1 LLLLLFRFIVSTN
14 MSSAQRKVRK
24 FALMKRMVTPNDT
37 RMHVRRDETHAHERE
52 ESHALDQPRGV
63 VVARQKRDAA
73 EAAQGVKK
81 RRRVVS
87 GDDNNNDGDDNDKTV
102 DSSAVVRAA
111 PLLSGMFFSH
121 NTQLGP
127 PYHVL
132 VDTNFINF
140 SIQNKLDIFQSL
152 LDCLYAKCT
161 AYLSECVVAE
171 LERLG
176 PRYRVALRI
185 ARDPRFKSLKCTHRG
200 TYADDCLV
208 ERVTMHRCYIV
219 ATCDKDLRRRLRKIP
234 GVPIMY
240 IHKKRFTV
248 ERMPDAFGAPK

>member
-1 LLLLLFRFIVSTN
+1 
-14 MSSAQRKVRK
+14 
-24 FALMKRMVTPNDT
+24 MKRMVTPNDT

-87 GDDNNNDGDDNDKTV
+87 GGDGDDNNEEEAAGAADEGK
-102 DSSAVVRAA
+102 VVRAT

-240 IHKKRFTV
+240 IHKKRYTV

>member
-1 LLLLLFRFIVSTN
+1 MST
-14 MSSAQRKVRK
+14 AGARKTRK
-24 FALMKRMVTPNDT
+24 FAVMKRMITATDLRV
-37 RMHVRRDETHAHERE
+37 HQKADEVHQFERV
-52 ESHALDQPRGV
+52 ESKTKDLPRGV
-63 VVARQKRDAA
+63 VIAREKRNAA
-73 EAAQGVKK
+73 EAELRGTGKK
-81 RRRVVS
+81 RRVS
-87 GDDNNNDGDDNDKTV
+87 SSASTADSTATATTAADDNDN
-102 DSSAVVRAA
+102 DDEVVRA
-111 PLLSGMFFSH
+111 PPILSGMFFSH

-132 VDTNFINF
+132 IDTNFINF
-140 SIQNKLDIFQSL
+140 SIQNKLDLFTAM

-161 AYLSECVVAE
+161 LYLTECVVAE

-185 ARDPRFKSLKCTHRG
+185 SRDPRFKLLKCTHKG
-200 TYADDCLV
+200 IYADDCLC

-240 IHKKRFTV
+240 IHSRRYTV
-248 ERMPDAFGAPK
+248 ERMPEATGK

>member
-1 LLLLLFRFIVSTN
+1 

-24 FALMKRMVTPNDT
+24 FAQMKRMVSAKDT
-37 RMHVRRDETHAHERE
+37 RLHVRRDETHAFERL
-52 ESHALDQPRGV
+52 ESKVLDQPRGV

-73 EAAQGVKK
+73 EAAGEQRK
-81 RRRVVS
+81 RRRTAS
-87 GDDNNNDGDDNDKTV
+87 DDNDNAATAES
-102 DSSAVVRAA
+102 DDAVVRAT
-111 PLLSGMFFSH
+111 PVLSGMFFSH

-132 VDTNFINF
+132 IDTNFINF

-152 LDCLYAKCT
+152 LDCLFAKCT
-161 AYLSECVVAE
+161 TYLTECVVAE

-185 ARDPRFKSLKCTHRG
+185 ARDPRFKSLKCAHRG
-200 TYADDCLV
+200 TYADDCIV

-240 IHKKRFTV
+240 IHQKRFTV